1 MAQAPDRTKGFSGPG
16 RLCDH
21 RVPDLVDSWEPA
33 MKRIACL
40 GLLLAATA
48 VVPAHAREIMRRP
61 AGNFP
66 ISSSVL
72 VPPGSE
78 IVFLSGTL
86 ADPARPDAPAGSAE
100 RLGDTEAQAAS
111 VLGKLEKE
119 LAASGLTMSDVVKMN
134 VFLVG
139 DPAKG
144 GAMDFEGL
152 MKAYARHFGTTTQP
166 NLPARTTVQVVAL
179 PVPGAL
185 VEVELVA
192 ARVAS
197 K

>member
-86 ADPARPDAPAGSAE
+86 ADPAKPD
-100 RLGDTEAQAAS
+100 AQAAS

>member
-1 MAQAPDRTKGFSGPG
+1 
-16 RLCDH
+16 
-21 RVPDLVDSWEPA
+21 

-40 GLLLAATA
+40 GLLLAVTA
-48 VVPAHAREIMRRP
+48 VVPAHAREILRRP
-61 AGNFP
+61 AGSFP

-86 ADPARPDAPAGSAE
+86 PDPAKPDAPAGSAE
-100 RLGDTEAQAAS
+100 RLGDTEAQAVS
-111 VLGKLEKE
+111 VFGKLEKE

-152 MKAYARHFGTTTQP
+152 MKAYARHFGTSAQP

-192 ARVAS
+192 A
-197 K
+197 KMMPK